1 MTVES
6 LQAPDGRLQGV
17 HTTWFQALLAR
28 HHQAPTA
35 AARQAAEHELVQ
47 HVTALIAEARNA
59 VPPRVSLERHIISS
73 LVSDPDY
80 EYDCGSDADYCTPLT
95 DQVNQMRRAARGE
108 GLTWHNPAQAL
119 PDPGEVVS
127 CLLRH
132 HGSGAMREEQLRKV
146 LDSDLDWRTPD
157 AGRAELGYDWEV
169 LAWRKLPPPLPE

>member
-6 LQAPDGRLQGV
+6 IQAPAGRLQGP
-17 HTTWFQALLAR
+17 HTPWFQALLAR
-28 HHQAPTA
+28 HHEAATA

-47 HVTALIAEARNA
+47 HVTALVAEARNA
-59 VPPRVSLERHIISS
+59 VPPRVSLERHIIRS
-73 LVSDPDY
+73 LVNDPDY

-119 PDPGEVVS
+119 PDPGEVAS

-132 HGSGAMREEQLRKV
+132 GGTGALKEERLRKV
-146 LDSDLDWRTPD
+146 LDSDRNWRTPD
-157 AGRAELGYDWEV
+157 EQRAELGADWEV
-169 LAWRKLPPPLPE
+169 LAWRRLPPSLPE